1 MKRGDIYILDILEPI
16 GFIQAGKR
24 PVVIIQNDKGNLFAP
39 TTIVCSITS
48 AKKKPMPTHVEIFKS
63 GGLDKN
69 STILCEQIFTV
80 DKANLTKY
88 VGTITNPNILH
99 RLNQCVKVS
108 LGLEGG
114 IYD

>member
-1 MKRGDIYILDILEPI
+1 MKRGDIYILDIINPI
-16 GFIQAGKR
+16 GSIQQGKR
-24 PVVIIQNDKGNLFAP
+24 PVIIIQNDKGNLHAP

-48 AKKKPMPTHVEIFKS
+48 SRKKKMPTHVEIFKS
-63 GGLDKN
+63 GGLEKN

-99 RLNQCVKVS
+99 RLDQCIEVS
-108 LGLEGG
+108 LGLKGG
-114 IYD
+114 TYD